1 MVTMCGKRRSREGDE
16 GEREGCCPWSDPS
29 PLVPAPRPTCR
40 RRSAPPSFD
49 PPIGRSSPHGWQS
62 GGTALI
68 WAAIRGHV
76 GIVQIL
82 CESGADLEAKAVRR
96 GRYGP
101 HSTTAPLRS
110 PLPRLPHCD
119 DDDPP
124 TPRARARARAP
135 SSAQTMVFDI
145 SSASRR
151 RYRLQRA
158 TISTTWRWCCARRG
172 SASHRDWRAGAIVFV
187 GYAIS
192 MMVGVTV
199 SL

>member
-124 TPRARARARAP
+124 PPARARARARAIVG
-135 SSAQTMVFDI
+135 SNNGFRHQFGFQTALSIAESNDFDDM
-145 SSASRR
+145 AVVLRK
-151 RYRLQRA
+151 
-158 TISTTWRWCCARRG
+158 
-172 SASHRDWRAGAIVFV
+172 AGAR
-187 GYAIS
+187 
-192 MMVGVTV
+192 
-199 SL
+199 